1 MTRVI
6 TRKIGIIDFNPDQ
19 NPDRRQYIRRIGALI
34 PNRIEY
40 EGFHFKDDVDFSGCG
55 ALILSGSK
63 LSATDYQRMVRSNSV
78 KGMDYE
84 SIDRLVKN
92 LSDYNGPM
100 FGICFG
106 AQLVAHVMGGNLG
119 KLSQTEA
126 GYLQHQ
132 LTKDGEKDAIFGQLP
147 KTFYGAHLH
156 TDYVDTLPQNKK
168 IKEASVIAVRNDFI
182 HAYKIVCAN
191 GAIRYGV
198 QPHPEMSNDK
208 DAVFLVQVNQNWLED
223 KIGKPEYDK
232 ALTIPANAEYQL
244 AQTITQFAK
253 SIR

>member
-1 MTRVI
+1 MNRSI
-6 TRKIGIIDFNPDQ
+6 TSKIGIIDFNPDQ

-34 PNRIEY
+34 PKGIEY

-63 LSATDYQRMVRSNSV
+63 FSATDYQRMVRRTSV
-78 KGMDYE
+78 KGTDYE

-92 LSDYNGPM
+92 LSDYQGPM

-106 AQLVAHVMGGNLG
+106 AQLIAHIMGGNLG

-132 LTKDGEKDAIFGQLP
+132 LTEVGEKDAIFSQLP

-156 TDYVDTLPQNKK
+156 TDYVETLPQIAKAQQ
-168 IKEASVIAVRNDFI
+168 ASVIAVRNSFI
-182 HAYKIVCAN
+182 HVFRIVCAN
-191 GAIRYGV
+191 SAVRYGV
-198 QPHPEMSNDK
+198 QPHPEMSSEN
-208 DAVFLVQVNQNWLED
+208 DAVFLVEVNRDWLKD
-223 KIGKPEYDK
+223 KIGEFAYNK

-244 AQTITQFAK
+244 AQTITRFAE
-253 SIR
+253 SIK